1 MKNYRYY
8 SKLRPV
14 SIGTYPKGGVQS
26 LHNYVDRQYVMDAG
40 CKVWGYVEYDREL
53 TQQEAFA
60 YDLVPGGKEVDAE
73 TLNKLVGIEAEL
85 FYEKEKRPELE
96 DAYEYIHAACDALA
110 KATGI
115 EELCSAEEITPTMVL
130 TFTVKRRRFSVTQA
144 EADVYCNGE
153 LVTSFGDNP
162 EIIEPGERYYGVL
175 AGMWASKT
183 PDAKF
188 IHATLF
194 HKYDD
199 LYHVSN
205 GVQKIIEREI
215 DRETENAQRRA

>member
-26 LHNYVDRQYVMDAG
+26 LHNYEDRQYVKDAG

-53 TQQEAFA
+53 TPKEVSA
-60 YDLVPGGKEVDAE
+60 YDLVAGGKEADAE
-73 TLNKLVGIEAEL
+73 MLSKLVGIEAEL

-96 DAYEYIHAACDALA
+96 DTYEYIHAACEALS

-115 EELCSAEEITPTMVL
+115 EELCSAEEIAPTMVL

-162 EIIEPGERYYGVL
+162 EIIEPGEKYYGIL
-175 AGMWASKT
+175 AGSWASKT

-205 GVQKIIEREI
+205 GVQKIIDMEI
-215 DRETENAQRRA
+215 DRETENAKRRA